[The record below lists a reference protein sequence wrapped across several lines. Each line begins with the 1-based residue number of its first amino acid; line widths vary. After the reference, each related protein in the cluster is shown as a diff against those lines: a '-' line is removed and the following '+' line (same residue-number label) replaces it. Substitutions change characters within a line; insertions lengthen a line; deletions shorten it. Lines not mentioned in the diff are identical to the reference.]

1 MFRVEKKCDDINNN
15 KVDKLFSEEEVKAFV
30 KEEINKN
37 FPYDEKLFNEFLK
50 ESLENLKNGRVEIGD
65 LIFIK
70 IKE

>member
-15 KVDKLFSEEEVKAFV
+15 KVNKLFSEEEVKAFI

-37 FPYDEKLFNEFLK
+37 YSYDEKLFNEFLK
-50 ESLENLKNGRVEIGD
+50 ESLENLKNGRVELGD